1 MSALGQ
7 KQTFG
12 RLLDM
17 IDIVPGKM
25 LKLVDHDRGT
35 SRRKFLNLAAS
46 SSDTGGGNL
55 RE

>member
-17 IDIVPGKM
+17 IDSVPGKM
-25 LKLVDHDRGT
+25 LKLVEHDRGT
-35 SRRKFLNLAAS
+35 SPPQIPELGSQQFRYRRRQSA
-46 SSDTGGGNL
+46 
-55 RE
+55 